1 MALRC
6 VVLAWQLSCRSSP
19 LKRCWSECGR
29 SLDILSTTVET
40 ARSLSP
46 VVLCHGYSVRPGAC
60 QHQCA
65 SVNDR
70 RDDLCLSTTS
80 WRFHSSRDS
89 GISADAICT
98 ERNFLNFHSVMY
110 KGLEQVRWEICF
122 LKQFAGCFL
131 QERVCFFF
139 VPSVHRDS
147 QTRTSWMC
155 AYEYAS
161 FTVRVIKFTC
171 VNNDEPL
178 PIRIAQGSEH
188 LWVS

>member
-1 MALRC
+1 M
-6 VVLAWQLSCRSSP
+6 
-19 LKRCWSECGR
+19 
-29 SLDILSTTVET
+29 ET

-131 QERVCFFF
+131 KERVCCFFLYP
-139 VPSVHRDS
+139 VCIVTLKHARPECV
-147 QTRTSWMC
+147 RTNMQ
-155 AYEYAS
+155 ATV

-178 PIRIAQGSEH
+178 PIGIVQGSEQ
-188 LWVS
+188 L